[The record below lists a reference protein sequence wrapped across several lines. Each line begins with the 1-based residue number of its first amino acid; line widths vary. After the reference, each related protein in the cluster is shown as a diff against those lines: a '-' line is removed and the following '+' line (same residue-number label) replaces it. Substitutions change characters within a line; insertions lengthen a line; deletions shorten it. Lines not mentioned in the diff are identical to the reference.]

1 MLRRLAPVI
10 VLWLGLLN
18 GPAVAAPER
27 RDLQIRRADDSLL
40 TVEIYDRKAGP
51 PDQAL
56 MVVQGSTCNTTQ
68 SLAWFDQ
75 VLREASA
82 RWVVVVAK
90 DASSDAGVCGPGY
103 EAHATE
109 EARWFDHLSAAR
121 RLKQELKLRD
131 HGAFQLLAVS
141 AGGLTACAMAGASED
156 VSALALLSTGG
167 GLTFRDELEILTKGD
182 PKFAEQRLRIQS
194 DPRLGKTWMGQTNP
208 EIWWWSV
215 LGKRCLPLLDGYRG
229 AVLVVHGVKDTSTP
243 IESARTLVRGL
254 EARGVEVSDIELPTE
269 HDLGTKDLPPEENG
283 LGRALAWLKGELNR
297 EAENP
302 LLSAE
307 PTPAFDP

>member
-90 DASSDAGVCGPGY
+90 DASSDAGACGPEY

-121 RLKQELKLRD
+121 RLKPELKLRD

-167 GLTFRDELEILTKGD
+167 GLTFKDELEILTKGD

-229 AVLVVHGVKDTSTP
+229 GVLVVHGVKDTSTP

-254 EARGVEVSDIELPTE
+254 EARGVEVSAIELPTE
-269 HDLGTKDLPPEENG
+269 HDLGMKDLPPEANG
-283 LGRALAWLKGELNR
+283 LGRALAWLNGR
-297 EAENP
+297 
-302 LLSAE
+302 
-307 PTPAFDP
+307 